1 MNLLLEIINNF
12 TGDEINLSLITH
24 IRQLTPSPLRD
35 SILVPIIVFNCLVD
49 RHEA

>member
-1 MNLLLEIINNF
+1 MNLFLEIINNF
-12 TGDEINLSLITH
+12 TGDKINLSPITH

-35 SILVPIIVFNCLVD
+35 SILAPIIVFNCLAD